1 LKLDLKINI
10 GNGNLYGRASNDQN
24 SYRINIQEALEK
36 KLIIPTELHAK
47 SRQGS
52 ILFETETGNEV
63 YADCSIIKQEE
74 IDMILLY
81 TDIDTLIKLTKD
93 IPTTMELY

>member
-10 GNGNLYGRASNDQN
+10 GNGNLYGRASNDQS
-24 SYRINIQEALEK
+24 SYRINIQEASEK
-36 KLIIPTELHAK
+36 KIIIPTELRSK
-47 SRQGS
+47 SRQGP